1 MHHALAVEFVLKE
14 GMQHMKLRIK
24 FNKYGPVRFIGHLDV
39 MRFFQKAIRRAGID
53 VAYSQGFSP
62 HQIMSFAAPLSVG
75 LTSNGEY
82 MDVEVNSIVS
92 CQDVKERLNSVSV
105 PGIEVLSVKVLPGGA
120 ENAMASV
127 AAASYTVRFR
137 QGREPKLSISQALP
151 VFLEKEQILYTAPLL
166 FTYYFSIQNRPKK
179 ELGKLI

>member
-1 MHHALAVEFVLKE
+1 
-14 GMQHMKLRIK
+14 MKLRIK

-62 HQIMSFAAPLSVG
+62 HQIMSFAQPLSVG

-92 CQDVKERLNSVSV
+92 CEDVKRKLNEVSV
-105 PGIEVLSVKVLPGGA
+105 PGIEVLSVKVLPEKA

-127 AAASYTVRFR
+127 RQHPIQYASVKEENLSLIYHQYFRIFLQRIRFF
-137 QGREPKLSISQALP
+137 I
-151 VFLEKEQILYTAPLL
+151 
-166 FTYYFSIQNRPKK
+166 PKK
-179 ELGKLI
+179 PKRVPGRLI